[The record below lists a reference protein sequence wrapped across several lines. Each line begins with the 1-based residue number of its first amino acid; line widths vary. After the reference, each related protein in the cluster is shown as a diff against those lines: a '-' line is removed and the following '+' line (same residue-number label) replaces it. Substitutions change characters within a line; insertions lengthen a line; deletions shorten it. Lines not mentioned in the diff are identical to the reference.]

1 MVFCDSKMTILVLL
15 LVCLCTSAF
24 QLGLRVPRLST
35 NRMSRLNLSGTE
47 SEKRVRI
54 AVTREKGTNQ
64 QLVESLTGLDCI
76 ELPCIE
82 YLPIMGAGE
91 LHDHILQH
99 DYVLITSPHAAVVF
113 EEAWKKIDSP
123 AVKVASVGA
132 GTTKQLAAGGI
143 IPVFQPSEATG
154 EALARELPISLGTK
168 ALFPCSEL
176 ADHRMKDRLAARGI
190 TVTRLDTYT
199 TAPVKHWTKAMTELG
214 QSCQIATF
222 ASPSA
227 AQCWAQRIGTDAKA
241 VVIGPTTEAEARR
254 LGFKEVFSPPGP
266 SGGLEPFAELIRNVA
281 LGKC

>member
-1 MVFCDSKMTILVLL
+1 MITYALL
-15 LVCLCTSAF
+15 LLCLCVDAF
-24 QLGLRVPRLST
+24 RLGPKIPLRSSIRVSRLGLSKIEGE
-35 NRMSRLNLSGTE
+35 NRM
-47 SEKRVRI
+47 RI

-64 QLVESLTGLDCI
+64 LLMDSLSNLDCVEI
-76 ELPCIE
+76 PCIE

-91 LHDHILQH
+91 LHEHILKY

-132 GTTKQLAAGGI
+132 GTTKQLASGGI
-143 IPVFQPSEATG
+143 IPVFQPTEATG
-154 EALARELPISLGTK
+154 EALARELPVSLGTNV
-168 ALFPCSEL
+168 LFPCSEL

-214 QSCQIATF
+214 RSCTIATF

-254 LGFKEVFSPPGP
+254 LGFKEVYSPPGP
-266 SGGLEPFAELIRNVA
+266 SGGLEPFAKLIREVA
-281 LGKC
+281 LGKI

>member
-1 MVFCDSKMTILVLL
+1 M
-15 LVCLCTSAF
+15 
-24 QLGLRVPRLST
+24 PRLLKT
-35 NRMSRLNLSGTE
+35 KISRLSLGG
-47 SEKRVRI
+47 SEMENRVRI

-64 QLVESLTGLDCI
+64 LLLESLSGLDCI

-199 TAPVKHWTKAMTELG
+199 TAPVQHWTKAMTELG

-227 AQCWAQRIGTDAKA
+227 VQCWAQRIGTDAKA

-254 LGFKEVFSPPGP
+254 LGFKEVYSPSGP
-266 SGGLEPFAELIRNVA
+266 SGGLEPFAKLIRDVA